1 MEKIIC
7 ILIVIIVLASMV
19 YKVYRF
25 FAKKEIITCYGE
37 RIRLTDQMEEKNAA
51 QKKESK
57 NIN

>member
-1 MEKIIC
+1 MEKMIC
-7 ILIVIIVLASMV
+7 ILIIIVVLASMV

-37 RIRLTDQMEEKNAA
+37 RIYLTDQMGEEKAGK
-51 QKKESK
+51 KKESK